1 MNIKKTKT
9 FLIASFVLA
18 ALGLLYFIGITYF
31 ELKSAY
37 IESEK
42 SKISIKKLTI
52 LQAIHSDIRNLE
64 SYQLSFIIDNNKKHI
79 LNIEQTEIELNN
91 NVAFLENLISDD
103 VEEKRNFETF
113 KILNI

>member
-18 ALGLLYFIGITYF
+18 TLGLLYFIGITYF

-37 IESEK
+37 IESEN
-42 SKISIKKLTI
+42 SKISIEKLTN
-52 LQAIHSDIRNLE
+52 LQAINSDIRNLE

-79 LNIEQTEIELNN
+79 LNIEQTEIKLKNN
-91 NVAFLENLISDD
+91 IAFLENLIKD
-103 VEEKRNFETF
+103 VV
-113 KILNI
+113 